1 MLNVNYISPGPSPVP
16 TCKETYV
23 LVGRQPIFHSMPR
36 TEVLGLVFR
45 SVDWIRACIFP
56 ELDMEISLGGI
67 RLKHVCVELGLGCN
81 MDYFNMIV
89 VGKPQAS
96 KKLYEKLAFFK

>member
-1 MLNVNYISPGPSPVP
+1 
-16 TCKETYV
+16 
-23 LVGRQPIFHSMPR
+23 
-36 TEVLGLVFR
+36 
-45 SVDWIRACIFP
+45 
-56 ELDMEISLGGI
+56 MEISLGGI

-96 KKLYEKLAFFK
+96 KKLYEK